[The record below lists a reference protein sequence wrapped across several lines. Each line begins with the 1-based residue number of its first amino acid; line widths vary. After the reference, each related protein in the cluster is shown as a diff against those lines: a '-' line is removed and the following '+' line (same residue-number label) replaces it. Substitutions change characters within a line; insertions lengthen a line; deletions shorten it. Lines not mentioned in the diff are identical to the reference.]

1 MRVLQAAIFA
11 ALAAA
16 APAQRAVAELVTDLG
31 SDKGQVRQR
40 AYQELQRRKDPAIV
54 AELDG
59 RIETFAR
66 GGQQLS
72 IYLLRQLPIDDTRKL
87 YRRLAAKAQP
97 FLQVAAAAELTRK
110 QQKGALQRL
119 VTVLAEV
126 PERDRTS
133 CTNHLYGLHDA
144 GVHEALLGWLHPG
157 ADANVVRATLL
168 HLERQGR
175 TDTDRMR
182 AAVEPLVGSS
192 KQPTKIAALAW
203 LARVDRAR
211 ADQLAE
217 LLDEDPKRFWPVRDL
232 LDTDKQLGE
241 KLVASI
247 GKALEEPR
255 SKYDVTRTTQ
265 LLKRQ
270 SASQAAV
277 PLRKLREHDK
287 EDIRAA
293 ALAALATIPG
303 ALREKDL
310 QTMLRGGDVA
320 SLLVAADMLRRRDD
334 MSGLDAV
341 LQKATGAGKH
351 RLEAAKVLARFR
363 DPRVAEPLLGML
375 DDKNVQVR
383 RQAWTGLQQLMR
395 GLFPYRRFDFAG
407 CSYRPDDGNRAKGIA
422 ELRSWWAAAA
432 R

>member
-1 MRVLQAAIFA
+1 MRILQAAIFA

-16 APAQRAVAELVTDLG
+16 APAQRAVAELVADLG

-66 GGQQLS
+66 GGQQQS

-126 PERDRTS
+126 PERDRMS
-133 CTNHLYGLHDA
+133 CTNHLYGLHDPA
-144 GVHEALLGWLHPG
+144 VHEALFGWLHAG
-157 ADANVVRATLL
+157 ADGNVVRATLL

-217 LLDEDPKRFWPVRDL
+217 LFDEEPNRFWPVRDL
-232 LDTDKQLGE
+232 LDTDKPLGE
-241 KLVASI
+241 KLVAAI
-247 GKALEEPR
+247 GKALEQPR

-270 SASQAAV
+270 SVLTTGPSGKRVSHPSSRQSPKLQSDVMAPSGVLTVQPSCTQSLKSQSPEANTAA
-277 PLRKLREHDK
+277 
-287 EDIRAA
+287 
-293 ALAALATIPG
+293 T
-303 ALREKDL
+303 
-310 QTMLRGGDVA
+310 
-320 SLLVAADMLRRRDD
+320 
-334 MSGLDAV
+334 
-341 LQKATGAGKH
+341 
-351 RLEAAKVLARFR
+351 
-363 DPRVAEPLLGML
+363 
-375 DDKNVQVR
+375 
-383 RQAWTGLQQLMR
+383 
-395 GLFPYRRFDFAG
+395 
-407 CSYRPDDGNRAKGIA
+407 
-422 ELRSWWAAAA
+422 
-432 R
+432 